1 MWEIIGQALGI
12 IATIITLLSFQT
24 NTKKRFLLILSF
36 ATLTSALS
44 YLCLG
49 AFAGFAVNA
58 VALGR
63 NICLGVQKSATLP
76 SYLCAVLFA
85 VLMCIAGAFSW
96 QGPISLLVILPM
108 ALSTVMMS
116 FGKPD
121 ILRKTALVA
130 SPAILL
136 YNIFVFSIGGI
147 INEILAVSSAVIGI
161 VRFKKAKSE

>member
-1 MWEIIGQALGI
+1 
-12 IATIITLLSFQT
+12 
-24 NTKKRFLLILSF
+24 
-36 ATLTSALS
+36 
-44 YLCLG
+44 
-49 AFAGFAVNA
+49 
-58 VALGR
+58 
-63 NICLGVQKSATLP
+63 
-76 SYLCAVLFA
+76 
-85 VLMCIAGAFSW
+85 MCIAGAFSW